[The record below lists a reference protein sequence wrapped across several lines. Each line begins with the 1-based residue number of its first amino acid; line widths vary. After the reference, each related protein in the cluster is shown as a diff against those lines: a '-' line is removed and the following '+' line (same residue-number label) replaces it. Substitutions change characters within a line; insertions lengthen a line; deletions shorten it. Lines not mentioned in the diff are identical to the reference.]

1 MLARK
6 IAGGNAG
13 HQGQV
18 VGVLGPEPEKE
29 RVTDD
34 LDARLMNF
42 WDRKLQ
48 CRAIRVF
55 EQDVSDC
62 HVPTDTLATFNV
74 ESFALS

>member
-1 MLARK
+1 
-6 IAGGNAG
+6 
-13 HQGQV
+13 
-18 VGVLGPEPEKE
+18 
-29 RVTDD
+29 
-34 LDARLMNF
+34 MNF